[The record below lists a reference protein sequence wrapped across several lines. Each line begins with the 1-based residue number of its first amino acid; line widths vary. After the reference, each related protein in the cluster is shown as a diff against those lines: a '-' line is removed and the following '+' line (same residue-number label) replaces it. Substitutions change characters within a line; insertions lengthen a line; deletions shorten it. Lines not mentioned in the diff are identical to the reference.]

1 MFCFAAAVLLYSVP
15 PQHRLL
21 ASECPLVKGDLL
33 SHKLASCFV
42 KR

>member
-15 PQHRLL
+15 PQHRFL

-33 SHKLASCFV
+33 SHKLASWFV